1 MSEFWDREAATFD
14 DEPDHGLRDPG
25 VRAAW
30 GALLERLLP
39 PAPAGVADLG
49 CGTGSLS
56 VLLAAAGYRVRGVDV
71 AGEMVTAA
79 RAKAERAGVDI
90 EFVQGDASAPPY
102 APGSVDVVLARHVLW
117 ALPDPVEALARWTE
131 LLRPGGR
138 LVLIEGRWST
148 GSGIPADHCQEL
160 VLEHRREALVERLDD
175 PALWGRPI
183 DDERYALLSRE

>member
-14 DEPDHGLRDPG
+14 DEPDHGLRDPA

-30 GALLERLLP
+30 SGLLERLLP
-39 PAPAGVADLG
+39 AAPADVADLG

-56 VLLAAAGYRVRGVDV
+56 VLLAAAGHRVRGVDL
-71 AGEMVTAA
+71 AGEMVAAA
-79 RAKAERAGVDI
+79 RAKAEQAGVDT
-90 EFVQGDASAPPY
+90 EFVQGDAAAPPY

-117 ALPDPVEALARWTE
+117 ALPDPAQALGRWTA

-138 LVLIEGRWST
+138 LVLIEGRWCT
-148 GSGIPADHCQEL
+148 GSGIPAAECRAL
-160 VLEHRREALVERLDD
+160 VLQHRAEAIIERLDD
-175 PALWGRPI
+175 PAYWGRPI